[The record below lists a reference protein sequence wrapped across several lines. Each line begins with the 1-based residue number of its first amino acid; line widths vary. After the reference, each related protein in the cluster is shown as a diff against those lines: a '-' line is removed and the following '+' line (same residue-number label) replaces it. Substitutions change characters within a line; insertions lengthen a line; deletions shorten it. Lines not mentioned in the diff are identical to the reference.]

1 MQSSTDILIAHD
13 LQHKDPIHPWASTV
27 VVIADY
33 LSGTLGVIFNEIV
46 VVSMATVPAIL
57 TQKNAPESMHATV
70 LPVWLNFTW
79 NFHNLK
85 KKKLPFR

>member
-1 MQSSTDILIAHD
+1 MSMQSSTDILIAHD

-57 TQKNAPESMHATV
+57 T
-70 LPVWLNFTW
+70 
-79 NFHNLK
+79 K
-85 KKKLPFR
+85 KKKRPWKYARQCCQFD